1 MSRRFVVEV
10 IERYIVTLNDS
21 FDMTY
26 EANDGTRQPRGTAE
40 SVAIDLAT
48 RTWTHLSRLDGYA
61 DLPDDAAAVRLEDTD
76 FDVREL

>member
-10 IERYIVTLNDS
+10 TERYIVTLEDS
-21 FDMTY
+21 FNLTY
-26 EANDGTRQPRGTAE
+26 EANDGTRQSRGTAE

-48 RTWTHLSRLDGYA
+48 RHDRPLSMTDGYA
-61 DLPDDAAAVRLEDTD
+61 DLPDDAADVRLEDTD